1 MRTGQV
7 EDAGAHGE
15 HLAAAAAW
23 RAGAAG
29 AARPGPSGP
38 GLLVPAASQAPA

>member
-1 MRTGQV
+1 MEDTGT
-7 EDAGAHGE
+7 HSE

-23 RAGAAG
+23 RAGASG
-29 AARPGPSGP
+29 AARPGPGGP